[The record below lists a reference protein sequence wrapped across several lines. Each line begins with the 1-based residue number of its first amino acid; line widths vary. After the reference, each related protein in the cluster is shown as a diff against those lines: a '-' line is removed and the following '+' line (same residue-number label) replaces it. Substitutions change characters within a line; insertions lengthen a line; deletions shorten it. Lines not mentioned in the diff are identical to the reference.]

1 MSLRW
6 HLCGVDLS
14 GLWPRLGSGDDSLLQ
29 SLHARL
35 DERVL
40 RAIDDEEFDDPAE
53 ARAYQSDIRRILD
66 RAVREGVPFPDLREE
81 QRVHV
86 DAADDMARAGRD
98 VYETTSWDWKHG
110 AWFDLHEQLG
120 PKLSGIDKQ
129 LLDWLVLGRP
139 VFGDKFGTGWEFYSH
154 LSRDEA
160 GALRTMLASALD
172 RGDCPGPVRNRHFT
186 VELIGWLDD
195 ITGRGLEV
203 WVRAN

>member
-1 MSLRW
+1 M
-6 HLCGVDLS
+6 
-14 GLWPRLGSGDDSLLQ
+14 GL
-29 SLHARL
+29 
-35 DERVL
+35 
-40 RAIDDEEFDDPAE
+40 E
-53 ARAYQSDIRRILD
+53 ARRV
-66 RAVREGVPFPDLREE
+66 VRP
-81 QRVHV
+81 
-86 DAADDMARAGRD
+86 
-98 VYETTSWDWKHG
+98 
-110 AWFDLHEQLG
+110 HEQLG